1 MQVAGCRGIQAEIE
15 RKGGGSMI
23 LERHIIRKKRY
34 SLQDASSLLL
44 LSSSLS
50 LPPSRQV
57 ENPQDNVLI
66 KKDKI
71 S

>member
-1 MQVAGCRGIQAEIE
+1 
-15 RKGGGSMI
+15 MI